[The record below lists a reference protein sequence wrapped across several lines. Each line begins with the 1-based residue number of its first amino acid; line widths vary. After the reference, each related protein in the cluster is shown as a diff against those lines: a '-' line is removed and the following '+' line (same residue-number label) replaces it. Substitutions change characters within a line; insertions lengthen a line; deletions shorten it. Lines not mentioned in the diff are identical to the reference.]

1 MPEGAP
7 LRLRRAGSGTSLIL
21 CLSLGTS
28 FHAQAF
34 DSGIKGLTL
43 GVSATTDFIG
53 IVAGGVERGTATP
66 AALGITAE
74 VSTADIGAW
83 KGGVFNTAIFGVTG
97 TDPSLLSGDIQDAS
111 NIAAFGSV
119 RVYEAWY
126 EHSFDSGIQIL
137 TGLRDVNS
145 DFYSLEHADTF
156 INGSFGIGQEI
167 AQDNLPT
174 WAITSPGVRIKIP
187 LSAETYVQT
196 AVFDGI
202 PGDPTN
208 PYGTHVRFDRGDGI
222 LTLFEAGWVRTKS
235 RYAKVAAG
243 SWHNTAE
250 FEDFA
255 NRTRDSDWGA
265 YLVAEAD
272 FVRAAH
278 GGEGL
283 GGFVQ
288 FGYSA
293 EDRNPV
299 GYYAGVGAEWT
310 GALRARPDDVL
321 GLAVAHART
330 ASGYLETFP
339 GTEQAETVVELT
351 YLMTPRPWLAL
362 QPDIQYALNPG
373 VNPNLDD
380 VIILGLRVGISF

>member
-1 MPEGAP
+1 MSKSSLPRFAREFG
-7 LRLRRAGSGTSLIL
+7 LIL
-21 CLSLGTS
+21 GLGFSTS
-28 FHAQAF
+28 FSANAF

-43 GVSATTDFIG
+43 GLSATTDLIAV
-53 IVAGGVERGTATP
+53 VAGGIERGTATP
-66 AALGITAE
+66 TALGITAE
-74 VSTADIGAW
+74 VSTADLGAW
-83 KGGVFNTAIFGVTG
+83 QGGVFSASLFGITG
-97 TDPSLLSGDIQDAS
+97 TDPSLLAGDIQDAS
-111 NIAAFGSV
+111 NIAFIGSV
-119 RVYEAWY
+119 RLYEAFY
-126 EHSFDSGIQIL
+126 EHSFDSGIQVL
-137 TGLRDVNS
+137 AGLRDVNS

-156 INGSFGIGQEI
+156 LNGSFGIGQEI

-174 WAITSPGVRIKIP
+174 WAITSPGVRVKIP
-187 LSAETYVQT
+187 LGTDTYIQT

-208 PYGTHVRFDRGDGI
+208 PYGTHVRFDRGDGV
-222 LTLFEAGWVRTKS
+222 LTLFEAGWIRTQA

-243 SWHNTAE
+243 TWHNTAE

-283 GGFVQ
+283 GGFIQ

-293 EDRNPV
+293 EDRNPI
-299 GYYAGVGAEWT
+299 GYYAGIGAEWT
-310 GALRARPDDVL
+310 GAIHGRPDDVL

-330 ASGYLETFP
+330 AAGYLEFFP
-339 GTEQAETVVELT
+339 GTERAETVVELT
-351 YLMTPRPWLAL
+351 YLMTQRPWLTL
-362 QPDIQYALNPG
+362 QPDIQYVFDPG

-380 VIILGLRVGISF
+380 AIILGLRVAINF